1 MNNNFFNESKNFI
14 FIENNFEILEF
25 FYNLKINKKILIKIF
40 FISGLIGTI
49 FFPQKRV
56 LEESFK
62 LFLLKKNHHHY

>member
-14 FIENNFEILEF
+14 FIENNFAILEF
-25 FYNLKINKKILIKIF
+25 FYNLKINKKILIKLF

-56 LEESFK
+56 LEGEFQIV
-62 LFLLKKNHHHY
+62 LT